1 LKGILGAGGIL
12 RHEETAKTVNV
23 KIVVHDVPP
32 EEGGGYWAEVPAL
45 PGCRTQGDSWEELM
59 ANIRE
64 VVEGWLLIDVEP
76 IDVGPGDQVLEIAV

>member
-1 LKGILGAGGIL
+1 LSAGGIL
-12 RHEETAKTVNV
+12 PDKETTDAMNV

-76 IDVGPGDQVLEIAV
+76 IDVGSGDQVLEIAV